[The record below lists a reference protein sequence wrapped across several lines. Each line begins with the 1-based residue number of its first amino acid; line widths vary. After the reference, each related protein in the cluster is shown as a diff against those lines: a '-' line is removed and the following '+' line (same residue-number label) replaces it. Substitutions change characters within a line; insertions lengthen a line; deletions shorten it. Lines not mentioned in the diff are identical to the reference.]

1 VPIGEKMGE
10 GTLLQNFDRINQVI
24 KNLTELIKFFVE
36 LIFFSIQLKIQ
47 LDQVLNHIFSK
58 STHQTRFNT
67 MVKTPLSPKI

>member
-1 VPIGEKMGE
+1 VPIAEKMGE
-10 GTLLQNFDRINQVI
+10 GTLLQNFDRISQVI
-24 KNLTELIKFFVE
+24 KNLTELIK
-36 LIFFSIQLKIQ
+36 FFSIQLKIQ